1 MDRFTPEQ
9 RTILGASLTLSA
21 AVGVFAIAFGV
32 LAVSAGASIVQ
43 TCALSIFTFTGAS
56 QLSAVGVIATGGSA
70 SAAVGGAL
78 LLAARN
84 AVYGLALAP
93 HFRDSVGKRLVTAQ
107 FVIDE
112 TTAMTSAAPD
122 QRSKD
127 WAFWSCALMLFAC
140 WNLGTLIGALA
151 GSSIDPR
158 TFGLDAAFPV
168 VFVAMVAPH
177 LSTRNG
183 RRAALTGAAVT
194 IVLTP
199 FLPIGL
205 PILLSSVGVLAGLV
219 SHRGP
224 EVPGGQVVPGGDVV
238 PGGPDGTAP

>member
-1 MDRFTPEQ
+1 MTRPRVPHDMRDVV
-9 RTILGASLTLSA
+9 RSSLVIGVASGIY
-21 AVGVFAIAFGV
+21 AVSFGV
-32 LAVSAGASIVQ
+32 LSVSAGGSVLQ
-43 TCALSIFTFTGAS
+43 TCLLSLLVFTGAS
-56 QLSAVGVIATGGSA
+56 QFSAVSVISAGGSVA
-70 SAAVGGAL
+70 SAVSGGL

-84 AVYGLALAP
+84 GVYGLAVSPSIKGSLA
-93 HFRDSVGKRLVTAQ
+93 KRMLAAQ

-127 WAFWSCALMLFAC
+127 WAFWSCAVLLFTC

-151 GSSIDPR
+151 GSSIDPE

-177 LSTRNG
+177 LATRSG
-183 RRAALTGAAVT
+183 RRAALIGAAVT

-199 FLPIGL
+199 FLPVGL
-205 PILLSSVGVLAGLV
+205 PILLSSVGVFVGLLP
-219 SHRGP
+219 HDDKGM
-224 EVPGGQVVPGGDVV
+224 PGRRTGE
-238 PGGPDGTAP
+238 AP

>member
-1 MDRFTPEQ
+1 MHHPRVPHDLRDVV
-9 RTILGASLTLSA
+9 RASVVIGVASGIY
-21 AVGVFAIAFGV
+21 AVSFGV
-32 LAVSAGASIVQ
+32 LSVSAGASVLQ
-43 TCALSIFTFTGAS
+43 TCLLSLLVFTGAS
-56 QLSAVGVIATGGSA
+56 QFSAVSVISAGGSVA
-70 SAAVGGAL
+70 SAVSGGL

-84 AVYGLALAP
+84 GVYGLALSPSIKGSLA
-93 HFRDSVGKRLVTAQ
+93 RRMLAAQ

-127 WAFWSCALMLFAC
+127 WAFWSCAVMLFAC

-151 GSSIDPR
+151 GSSIDPE

-177 LSTRNG
+177 LATRSG
-183 RRAALTGAAVT
+183 RRAALIGAAVT

-205 PILLSSVGVLAGLV
+205 PILLSSVGVFVGLLPRDDAGM
-219 SHRGP
+219 
-224 EVPGGQVVPGGDVV
+224 PGRPAGE
-238 PGGPDGTAP
+238 AP

>member
-1 MDRFTPEQ
+1 MHHPRVPHDLRDVV
-9 RTILGASLTLSA
+9 RASVVIGVASGIY
-21 AVGVFAIAFGV
+21 AVSFGV
-32 LAVSAGASIVQ
+32 LSVSAGASVLQ
-43 TCALSIFTFTGAS
+43 TCLLSLLVFTGAS
-56 QLSAVGVIATGGSA
+56 QFSAVSVISAGGSVA
-70 SAAVGGAL
+70 SAVSGGL

-84 AVYGLALAP
+84 GVYGLALSPSIKGSLA
-93 HFRDSVGKRLVTAQ
+93 RRMLAAQ

-127 WAFWSCALMLFAC
+127 WAFWSCAVMLFAC
-140 WNLGTLIGALA
+140 WNLGTLVGALA
-151 GSSIDPR
+151 GSSIDPE

-177 LSTRNG
+177 LATRSG
-183 RRAALTGAAVT
+183 RRAARIGAAVT

-205 PILLSSVGVLAGLV
+205 PILLSSVGVFVGLLPRDDAGM
-219 SHRGP
+219 
-224 EVPGGQVVPGGDVV
+224 PGRPAGE
-238 PGGPDGTAP
+238 AP

>member
-1 MDRFTPEQ
+1 MPRPRVPHDLRDVV
-9 RTILGASLTLSA
+9 RASVVIGVASGIY
-21 AVGVFAIAFGV
+21 AVSFGV
-32 LAVSAGASIVQ
+32 LSVSAGASVLQ
-43 TCALSIFTFTGAS
+43 TCLLSLLVFTGAS
-56 QLSAVGVIATGGSA
+56 QFSAVSVISAGGSVA
-70 SAAVGGAL
+70 SAVSGGL

-84 AVYGLALAP
+84 GVYGLALSPSIKGSLA
-93 HFRDSVGKRLVTAQ
+93 RRMLAAQ

-127 WAFWSCALMLFAC
+127 WAFWSCAVMLFAC
-140 WNLGTLIGALA
+140 WNLGTLVGALA
-151 GSSIDPR
+151 GSSIDPE

-177 LSTRNG
+177 LATRSG
-183 RRAALTGAAVT
+183 RRAALIGAAVT

-205 PILLSSVGVLAGLV
+205 PILLSSVGVFVGLLPRDDAGM
-219 SHRGP
+219 
-224 EVPGGQVVPGGDVV
+224 PGRPAGE
-238 PGGPDGTAP
+238 AP

>member
-1 MDRFTPEQ
+1 MPLPRVPHDLRDVV
-9 RTILGASLTLSA
+9 RASVVIGVASGIY
-21 AVGVFAIAFGV
+21 AVSFGV
-32 LAVSAGASIVQ
+32 LSVSAGASVLQ
-43 TCALSIFTFTGAS
+43 TCLLSLLVFTGAS
-56 QLSAVGVIATGGSA
+56 QFSAVSVISAGGSVA
-70 SAAVGGAL
+70 SAVSGGL

-84 AVYGLALAP
+84 GVYGLALSPSIKGSLA
-93 HFRDSVGKRLVTAQ
+93 RRMLAAQ

-127 WAFWSCALMLFAC
+127 WAFWSCAVMLFAC
-140 WNLGTLIGALA
+140 WNLGTLVGALA
-151 GSSIDPR
+151 GSSIDPE

-177 LSTRNG
+177 LATRSG

-205 PILLSSVGVLAGLV
+205 PILLSSVGVFVGLLPRDDAGM
-219 SHRGP
+219 
-224 EVPGGQVVPGGDVV
+224 PGRPAGE
-238 PGGPDGTAP
+238 AP

>member
-1 MDRFTPEQ
+1 MPIPRVPHDLRDIV
-9 RTILGASLTLSA
+9 RASVVIGVASGIY
-21 AVGVFAIAFGV
+21 AVSFGV
-32 LAVSAGASIVQ
+32 LSVSAGASVLQ
-43 TCALSIFTFTGAS
+43 TCLLSLLVFTGAS
-56 QLSAVGVIATGGSA
+56 QFSAVSVISAGGSVA
-70 SAAVGGAL
+70 SAVSGGL

-84 AVYGLALAP
+84 GVYGLALAP
-93 HFRDSVGKRLVTAQ
+93 SIKGSLARRMLAAQ

-127 WAFWSCALMLFAC
+127 WAFWSCAVMLFAC
-140 WNLGTLIGALA
+140 WNLGTLVGALA
-151 GSSIDPR
+151 GSSIDPE

-177 LSTRNG
+177 LATRSG

-205 PILLSSVGVLAGLV
+205 PILLSSVGVFVGLLPHDDAGM
-219 SHRGP
+219 
-224 EVPGGQVVPGGDVV
+224 PGRRSGE
-238 PGGPDGTAP
+238 AP

>member
-1 MDRFTPEQ
+1 MHRPRVPHDLRDVV
-9 RTILGASLTLSA
+9 RASVVIGVASGIY
-21 AVGVFAIAFGV
+21 AVSFGV
-32 LAVSAGASIVQ
+32 LSVSAGASVLQ
-43 TCALSIFTFTGAS
+43 TCLLSLLVFTGAS
-56 QLSAVGVIATGGSA
+56 QFSAVSVISAGGSVA
-70 SAAVGGAL
+70 SAVSGGL

-84 AVYGLALAP
+84 GVYGLALSPSIKGSLA
-93 HFRDSVGKRLVTAQ
+93 RRMLAAQ

-127 WAFWSCALMLFAC
+127 WAFWSCAVMLFAC
-140 WNLGTLIGALA
+140 WNLGTLVGALA
-151 GSSIDPR
+151 GSSIDPE

-177 LSTRNG
+177 LATRSG
-183 RRAALTGAAVT
+183 RRAALIGAAVT

-205 PILLSSVGVLAGLV
+205 PILLSSVGVFVGLLPRDDAGM
-219 SHRGP
+219 
-224 EVPGGQVVPGGDVV
+224 PGRPAGE
-238 PGGPDGTAP
+238 AP

>member
-1 MDRFTPEQ
+1 MPIPRVPHDLRDIV
-9 RTILGASLTLSA
+9 RASVVIGVASGIY
-21 AVGVFAIAFGV
+21 AVSFGV
-32 LAVSAGASIVQ
+32 LSVSAGASVLQ
-43 TCALSIFTFTGAS
+43 TCLLSLLVFTGAS
-56 QLSAVGVIATGGSA
+56 QFSAVSVISAGGSVA
-70 SAAVGGAL
+70 SAVSGGL

-84 AVYGLALAP
+84 GVYGLALAP
-93 HFRDSVGKRLVTAQ
+93 SIKGSLARRMLAAQ

-127 WAFWSCALMLFAC
+127 WAFWSCAVMLFAC

-151 GSSIDPR
+151 GSSIDPE

-177 LSTRNG
+177 LATRSG

-205 PILLSSVGVLAGLV
+205 PILLSSVGVFVGLLPHDDAGM
-219 SHRGP
+219 
-224 EVPGGQVVPGGDVV
+224 PGRRSGE
-238 PGGPDGTAP
+238 AP

>member
-1 MDRFTPEQ
+1 MHRPRVPHDLRDVV
-9 RTILGASLTLSA
+9 RASVVIGVASGIY
-21 AVGVFAIAFGV
+21 AVSFGV
-32 LAVSAGASIVQ
+32 LSVSAGASVLQ
-43 TCALSIFTFTGAS
+43 TCLLSLLVFTGAS
-56 QLSAVGVIATGGSA
+56 QFSAVSVISAGGSVA
-70 SAAVGGAL
+70 SAVSGGL

-84 AVYGLALAP
+84 GVYGLALSPSIKGSLA
-93 HFRDSVGKRLVTAQ
+93 RRMLAAQ

-127 WAFWSCALMLFAC
+127 WAFWSCAVMLFAC
-140 WNLGTLIGALA
+140 WNLGTLVGALA
-151 GSSIDPR
+151 GSSIDPE

-177 LSTRNG
+177 LATRSG
-183 RRAALTGAAVT
+183 RRAALIGAAVT

-205 PILLSSVGVLAGLV
+205 PILLSSVGVFVGLLPHDDAGM
-219 SHRGP
+219 
-224 EVPGGQVVPGGDVV
+224 PGRRSGE
-238 PGGPDGTAP
+238 AP

>member
-1 MDRFTPEQ
+1 MHHPRVPHDLRDVV
-9 RTILGASLTLSA
+9 RASVVIGVASGIY
-21 AVGVFAIAFGV
+21 AVSFGV
-32 LAVSAGASIVQ
+32 LSVSAGASVLQ
-43 TCALSIFTFTGAS
+43 TCLLSLLVFTGAS
-56 QLSAVGVIATGGSA
+56 QFSAVSVISAGGSVA
-70 SAAVGGAL
+70 SAVSGGL

-84 AVYGLALAP
+84 GVYGLALSPSIKGSLA
-93 HFRDSVGKRLVTAQ
+93 RRMLAAQ

-127 WAFWSCALMLFAC
+127 WAFWSCAVMLFAC
-140 WNLGTLIGALA
+140 WNLGTLVGALA
-151 GSSIDPR
+151 GSSIDPE

-168 VFVAMVAPH
+168 GFVAMVAPH
-177 LSTRNG
+177 LATRSG

-205 PILLSSVGVLAGLV
+205 PILLSSVGVFVGLLPRDDAGM
-219 SHRGP
+219 
-224 EVPGGQVVPGGDVV
+224 PGRPAGE
-238 PGGPDGTAP
+238 AP

>member
-1 MDRFTPEQ
+1 MPLPRVPHDLRDVV
-9 RTILGASLTLSA
+9 RASVVIGVASGIY
-21 AVGVFAIAFGV
+21 AVSFGV
-32 LAVSAGASIVQ
+32 LSVSAGASVLQ
-43 TCALSIFTFTGAS
+43 TCLLSLLVFTGAS
-56 QLSAVGVIATGGSA
+56 QFSAVSVISAGGSVA
-70 SAAVGGAL
+70 SAVSGGL

-84 AVYGLALAP
+84 GVYGLALSPSIKGSLA
-93 HFRDSVGKRLVTAQ
+93 RRMLAAQ

-127 WAFWSCALMLFAC
+127 WAFWSCAVMLFAC
-140 WNLGTLIGALA
+140 WNLGTLVGALA
-151 GSSIDPR
+151 GSSIDPE

-177 LSTRNG
+177 LATRSG
-183 RRAALTGAAVT
+183 RRAALIGAAVT

-205 PILLSSVGVLAGLV
+205 PILLSSVGVFVGLLPRDDAGM
-219 SHRGP
+219 
-224 EVPGGQVVPGGDVV
+224 PGR
-238 PGGPDGTAP
+238 PDGEAL

>member
-1 MDRFTPEQ
+1 MPLPRVPNDLRDVV
-9 RTILGASLTLSA
+9 RASVVIGVASGIY
-21 AVGVFAIAFGV
+21 AVSFGV
-32 LAVSAGASIVQ
+32 LSVSAGASVLQ
-43 TCALSIFTFTGAS
+43 TCLLSLLVFTGAS
-56 QLSAVGVIATGGSA
+56 QFSAVSVISAGGSVA
-70 SAAVGGAL
+70 SAVSGGL

-84 AVYGLALAP
+84 GVYGLALSP
-93 HFRDSVGKRLVTAQ
+93 SVKGSLGRRMMAAQ

-127 WAFWSCALMLFAC
+127 WAFWSCAVMLFGC
-140 WNLGTLIGALA
+140 WNLGTLVGALA
-151 GSSIDPR
+151 GSSIDPE

-177 LSTRNG
+177 LATRSG
-183 RRAALTGAAVT
+183 RRAALAGAAVT

-205 PILLSSVGVLAGLV
+205 PILLSSVGVFVGLLPHDDAGMPG
-219 SHRGP
+219 HR
-224 EVPGGQVVPGGDVV
+224 EE
-238 PGGPDGTAP
+238 AP

>member
-1 MDRFTPEQ
+1 MPLPRVPHDLRDVV
-9 RTILGASLTLSA
+9 RASVVIGVASGIY
-21 AVGVFAIAFGV
+21 AVSFGV
-32 LAVSAGASIVQ
+32 LSVSAGASVLQ
-43 TCALSIFTFTGAS
+43 TCLLSLLVFTGAS
-56 QLSAVGVIATGGSA
+56 QFSAVSVISAGGSVA
-70 SAAVGGAL
+70 SAVSGGL

-84 AVYGLALAP
+84 GVYGLALSPSIKGSLA
-93 HFRDSVGKRLVTAQ
+93 RRMLAAQ

-127 WAFWSCALMLFAC
+127 WAFWSCAVMLFAC
-140 WNLGTLIGALA
+140 WNLGTLVGALA
-151 GSSIDPR
+151 GSSIDPE

-177 LSTRNG
+177 LATRSG
-183 RRAALTGAAVT
+183 RRAALIGAAVP

-205 PILLSSVGVLAGLV
+205 PILLSSVGVFVGLLPRDDAGM
-219 SHRGP
+219 
-224 EVPGGQVVPGGDVV
+224 PGRPAGE
-238 PGGPDGTAP
+238 AP

>member
-1 MDRFTPEQ
+1 MPLPRVPHDLRDVV
-9 RTILGASLTLSA
+9 RASVVIGVASGIY
-21 AVGVFAIAFGV
+21 AVSFGV
-32 LAVSAGASIVQ
+32 LSVSAGASVLQ
-43 TCALSIFTFTGAS
+43 TCLLSLLVFTGAS
-56 QLSAVGVIATGGSA
+56 QFSAVSVISAGGSVA
-70 SAAVGGAL
+70 SAVSGGL

-84 AVYGLALAP
+84 GVYGLALSPSIKGSLA
-93 HFRDSVGKRLVTAQ
+93 RRMLAAQ

-127 WAFWSCALMLFAC
+127 WAFWSCAVMLFAC
-140 WNLGTLIGALA
+140 WNLGTLVGALA
-151 GSSIDPR
+151 GSSIDPE

-177 LSTRNG
+177 LATRSG
-183 RRAALTGAAVT
+183 RRAALIGAAVT

-205 PILLSSVGVLAGLV
+205 PILLSSVGVFVGLLPRDDAGM
-219 SHRGP
+219 
-224 EVPGGQVVPGGDVV
+224 PGRPARE
-238 PGGPDGTAP
+238 AP

>member
-1 MDRFTPEQ
+1 MPLPRVPHDLRDVV
-9 RTILGASLTLSA
+9 RASVVIGVASGIY
-21 AVGVFAIAFGV
+21 AVSFGV
-32 LAVSAGASIVQ
+32 LSVSAGASVLQ
-43 TCALSIFTFTGAS
+43 TCLLSLLVFTGAS
-56 QLSAVGVIATGGSA
+56 QFSAVSVISAGGSVA
-70 SAAVGGAL
+70 SAVSGGL

-84 AVYGLALAP
+84 GVYGLALSPSIKGSLAT
-93 HFRDSVGKRLVTAQ
+93 RMLAAQ

-127 WAFWSCALMLFAC
+127 WAFWSCAVMLFAC
-140 WNLGTLIGALA
+140 WNLGTLVGALA
-151 GSSIDPR
+151 GSSIDPE

-177 LSTRNG
+177 LATRSG
-183 RRAALTGAAVT
+183 RRAALIGAAVT

-205 PILLSSVGVLAGLV
+205 PILLSSVGVFMGLLPRDDAGM
-219 SHRGP
+219 
-224 EVPGGQVVPGGDVV
+224 PGRPAGE
-238 PGGPDGTAP
+238 AP

>member
-1 MDRFTPEQ
+1 MPLPRVPHDLRDVV
-9 RTILGASLTLSA
+9 RASVVIGVASGIY
-21 AVGVFAIAFGV
+21 AVSFGV
-32 LAVSAGASIVQ
+32 LSVSAGASVLQ
-43 TCALSIFTFTGAS
+43 TCLLSLLVFTGAS
-56 QLSAVGVIATGGSA
+56 QFSAVSVISAGGSVA
-70 SAAVGGAL
+70 SAVSGGL

-84 AVYGLALAP
+84 GVYGLALSPSIKGSLA
-93 HFRDSVGKRLVTAQ
+93 RRMLAAQ

-127 WAFWSCALMLFAC
+127 WAFWSCAVMLFAC
-140 WNLGTLIGALA
+140 WNLGTLVGALA
-151 GSSIDPR
+151 GSSIDPE

-177 LSTRNG
+177 LATRSG
-183 RRAALTGAAVT
+183 RRAALMGAAVT

-205 PILLSSVGVLAGLV
+205 PILLSSVGVFVGLLPRDDAGM
-219 SHRGP
+219 
-224 EVPGGQVVPGGDVV
+224 PGRPAGE
-238 PGGPDGTAP
+238 AP

>member
-1 MDRFTPEQ
+1 MPLPRVPHDLRDVV
-9 RTILGASLTLSA
+9 RASIVIGVASGIY
-21 AVGVFAIAFGV
+21 AVSFGV
-32 LAVSAGASIVQ
+32 LSVSAGASVLQ
-43 TCALSIFTFTGAS
+43 TCLLSLLVFTGAS
-56 QLSAVGVIATGGSA
+56 QFSAVSVISAGGSVA
-70 SAAVGGAL
+70 SAVSGGL

-84 AVYGLALAP
+84 GVYGLALSPSIKGSLA
-93 HFRDSVGKRLVTAQ
+93 RRMLAAQ

-127 WAFWSCALMLFAC
+127 WAFWSCAVMLFAC
-140 WNLGTLIGALA
+140 WNLGTLVGALA
-151 GSSIDPR
+151 GSSIDPE

-177 LSTRNG
+177 LATRSG
-183 RRAALTGAAVT
+183 RRAALIGAAVT

-205 PILLSSVGVLAGLV
+205 PILLSSVGVFVGLLPRDDAGM
-219 SHRGP
+219 
-224 EVPGGQVVPGGDVV
+224 PGRPAGE
-238 PGGPDGTAP
+238 AP

>member
-1 MDRFTPEQ
+1 MPIPRVPHDLRDIV
-9 RTILGASLTLSA
+9 RASVVIGVASGIY
-21 AVGVFAIAFGV
+21 AVSFGV
-32 LAVSAGASIVQ
+32 LSVSAGASVLQ
-43 TCALSIFTFTGAS
+43 TCLLSLLVFTGAS
-56 QLSAVGVIATGGSA
+56 QFSAVSVISAGGSVA
-70 SAAVGGAL
+70 SAVSGGL

-84 AVYGLALAP
+84 GVYGLALSPSIKGSLA
-93 HFRDSVGKRLVTAQ
+93 RRMLAAQ

-127 WAFWSCALMLFAC
+127 WAFWSCAVMLFAC
-140 WNLGTLIGALA
+140 WNLGTLVGALA
-151 GSSIDPR
+151 GSSIDPE

-177 LSTRNG
+177 LATRSG

-205 PILLSSVGVLAGLV
+205 PILLSSVGVFVGLLPRDDAG
-219 SHRGP
+219 R
-224 EVPGGQVVPGGDVV
+224 PGRPAGE
-238 PGGPDGTAP
+238 AP

>member
-1 MDRFTPEQ
+1 MPLPRVPHDLRDVV
-9 RTILGASLTLSA
+9 RASVVIGVASGIY
-21 AVGVFAIAFGV
+21 AVSFGV
-32 LAVSAGASIVQ
+32 LSVSAGASVLQ
-43 TCALSIFTFTGAS
+43 TCLLSLLVFTGAS
-56 QLSAVGVIATGGSA
+56 QFSAVSVISAGGSVA
-70 SAAVGGAL
+70 SAVSGGL

-84 AVYGLALAP
+84 GVYGLALSP
-93 HFRDSVGKRLVTAQ
+93 SVKGSLARRMLAAQ

-127 WAFWSCALMLFAC
+127 WAFWSCAVMLFGC
-140 WNLGTLIGALA
+140 WNLGTLVGALA
-151 GSSIDPR
+151 GSSIDPE

-177 LSTRNG
+177 LATRSG

-205 PILLSSVGVLAGLV
+205 PILLSSVGVFVGLLPHDEAGM
-219 SHRGP
+219 
-224 EVPGGQVVPGGDVV
+224 PGRPAGE
-238 PGGPDGTAP
+238 AP

>member
-1 MDRFTPEQ
+1 MPRPRVPHDLRDVV
-9 RTILGASLTLSA
+9 RASVVIGVASGIY
-21 AVGVFAIAFGV
+21 AVSFGV
-32 LAVSAGASIVQ
+32 LSVSAGASVLQ
-43 TCALSIFTFTGAS
+43 TCLLSLLVFTGAS
-56 QLSAVGVIATGGSA
+56 QFSAVSVISAGGSVA
-70 SAAVGGAL
+70 SAVSGGL

-84 AVYGLALAP
+84 GVYGLALSPSIKGSLA
-93 HFRDSVGKRLVTAQ
+93 RRMLAAQ

-127 WAFWSCALMLFAC
+127 WAFWSCAVMLFAC
-140 WNLGTLIGALA
+140 WNLGTLVGALA
-151 GSSIDPR
+151 GSSIDPE

-177 LSTRNG
+177 LATRSG
-183 RRAALTGAAVT
+183 RRAALIGAAVT

-205 PILLSSVGVLAGLV
+205 PILLSSVGVFVGLLPRDDAG
-219 SHRGP
+219 R
-224 EVPGGQVVPGGDVV
+224 PGRPAGE
-238 PGGPDGTAP
+238 AP

>member
-1 MDRFTPEQ
+1 MPIPRVPHDLRDIV
-9 RTILGASLTLSA
+9 RASVVIGVASGIY
-21 AVGVFAIAFGV
+21 AVSFGV
-32 LAVSAGASIVQ
+32 LSVSAGASVLQ
-43 TCALSIFTFTGAS
+43 TCLLSLLVFTGAS
-56 QLSAVGVIATGGSA
+56 QFSAVSVISAGGSVA
-70 SAAVGGAL
+70 SAVSGGL

-84 AVYGLALAP
+84 GVYGLALSPSIKGSLA
-93 HFRDSVGKRLVTAQ
+93 RRMLAAQ

-127 WAFWSCALMLFAC
+127 WAFWSCAVMLFAC
-140 WNLGTLIGALA
+140 WNLGTLVGALA
-151 GSSIDPR
+151 GSSIDPE

-177 LSTRNG
+177 LATRSG

-205 PILLSSVGVLAGLV
+205 PILLSSVGVFVGLLPHDDAGM
-219 SHRGP
+219 
-224 EVPGGQVVPGGDVV
+224 PGRRSGE
-238 PGGPDGTAP
+238 AP

>member
-1 MDRFTPEQ
+1 MPLPRVPHDLRDVV
-9 RTILGASLTLSA
+9 RASVVIGVASGIY
-21 AVGVFAIAFGV
+21 AVSFGV
-32 LAVSAGASIVQ
+32 LSVSAGASVLQ
-43 TCALSIFTFTGAS
+43 TCLLSLLVFTGAS
-56 QLSAVGVIATGGSA
+56 QFSAVSVISAGGSVA
-70 SAAVGGAL
+70 SAVSGGL

-84 AVYGLALAP
+84 GVYGLALSPSIKGSLA
-93 HFRDSVGKRLVTAQ
+93 RRMLAAQ

-127 WAFWSCALMLFAC
+127 WAFWSCAVMLFAC
-140 WNLGTLIGALA
+140 WNLGTLVGALA
-151 GSSIDPR
+151 GSSIDPE

-177 LSTRNG
+177 LATRSG
-183 RRAALTGAAVT
+183 RRAALIGAAVT

-205 PILLSSVGVLAGLV
+205 PILLSSVGVFVGLLPRDDAGM
-219 SHRGP
+219 
-224 EVPGGQVVPGGDVV
+224 PGHPAGE
-238 PGGPDGTAP
+238 AP

>member
-1 MDRFTPEQ
+1 MPIPRVPHDLRDVV
-9 RTILGASLTLSA
+9 RASVVIGVASGIY
-21 AVGVFAIAFGV
+21 AVSFGV
-32 LAVSAGASIVQ
+32 LSVSAGASVLQ
-43 TCALSIFTFTGAS
+43 TCLLSLLVFTGAS
-56 QLSAVGVIATGGSA
+56 QFSAVSVISAGGSVA
-70 SAAVGGAL
+70 SAVSGGL

-84 AVYGLALAP
+84 GVYGLALAP
-93 HFRDSVGKRLVTAQ
+93 SIKGSLARRMLAAQ

-127 WAFWSCALMLFAC
+127 WAFWSCAVMLFAC
-140 WNLGTLIGALA
+140 WNLGTLVGALA
-151 GSSIDPR
+151 GSSIDPE

-177 LSTRNG
+177 LATRSG

-205 PILLSSVGVLAGLV
+205 PILLSSVGVFVGLLPHDDAGM
-219 SHRGP
+219 
-224 EVPGGQVVPGGDVV
+224 PGRRSGE
-238 PGGPDGTAP
+238 AP

>member
-1 MDRFTPEQ
+1 
-9 RTILGASLTLSA
+9 
-21 AVGVFAIAFGV
+21 V
-32 LAVSAGASIVQ
+32 
-43 TCALSIFTFTGAS
+43 FTGAS
-56 QLSAVGVIATGGSA
+56 QFSAVSVISAGGSVA
-70 SAAVGGAL
+70 SAVSGGL

-84 AVYGLALAP
+84 GVYGLALSPSIKGSLA
-93 HFRDSVGKRLVTAQ
+93 RRMLAAQ

-127 WAFWSCALMLFAC
+127 WAFWSCAVMLFAC
-140 WNLGTLIGALA
+140 WNLGTLVGALA
-151 GSSIDPR
+151 GSSIDPE

-177 LSTRNG
+177 LATRSG
-183 RRAALTGAAVT
+183 RRAALIGAAVT

-205 PILLSSVGVLAGLV
+205 PILLSSVGVFVGLLPRDDAGM
-219 SHRGP
+219 
-224 EVPGGQVVPGGDVV
+224 PGRPAGE
-238 PGGPDGTAP
+238 AP

>member
-1 MDRFTPEQ
+1 MPRPRVPHDLRDVV
-9 RTILGASLTLSA
+9 RASVVIGVASGIY
-21 AVGVFAIAFGV
+21 AVSFGV
-32 LAVSAGASIVQ
+32 LSVSAGASVLQ
-43 TCALSIFTFTGAS
+43 TCLLSLLVFTGAS
-56 QLSAVGVIATGGSA
+56 QFSAVSVISAGGSVA
-70 SAAVGGAL
+70 SAVSGGL

-84 AVYGLALAP
+84 GVYGLALSPSIKGSLA
-93 HFRDSVGKRLVTAQ
+93 RRMLAAQ

-127 WAFWSCALMLFAC
+127 WAFWSCAVMLFAC
-140 WNLGTLIGALA
+140 WNLGTLVGALA
-151 GSSIDPR
+151 GSSIDPE

-177 LSTRNG
+177 LATRSG
-183 RRAALTGAAVT
+183 RRAALIGAAVT

-205 PILLSSVGVLAGLV
+205 PILLSSVGVFVGLLPHDDAGM
-219 SHRGP
+219 
-224 EVPGGQVVPGGDVV
+224 PGRRAGE
-238 PGGPDGTAP
+238 AP

>member
-1 MDRFTPEQ
+1 MPLPRVPHDLRDVV
-9 RTILGASLTLSA
+9 RASVVIGVASGIY
-21 AVGVFAIAFGV
+21 AVSFGV
-32 LAVSAGASIVQ
+32 LSVSAGASVLQ
-43 TCALSIFTFTGAS
+43 TCLLSLLVFTGAS
-56 QLSAVGVIATGGSA
+56 QFSAVSVISAGGSVA
-70 SAAVGGAL
+70 SAVSGGL

-84 AVYGLALAP
+84 GVYGLALSPSIKGSLA
-93 HFRDSVGKRLVTAQ
+93 RRMLAAQ

-127 WAFWSCALMLFAC
+127 WAFWSCAVMLFAC
-140 WNLGTLIGALA
+140 WNLGTLVGALA
-151 GSSIDPR
+151 GSSIDPE

-177 LSTRNG
+177 LATRSG
-183 RRAALTGAAVT
+183 RRAALIGAAVT

-205 PILLSSVGVLAGLV
+205 PILLSSVGVFVGLLPRDDAAMPGRPAG
-219 SHRGP
+219 
-224 EVPGGQVVPGGDVV
+224 E
-238 PGGPDGTAP
+238 AP

>member
-1 MDRFTPEQ
+1 MPLPRVPHDLRDVV
-9 RTILGASLTLSA
+9 RASVVIGVASGIY
-21 AVGVFAIAFGV
+21 AVSFGV
-32 LAVSAGASIVQ
+32 LSVSAGASVLQ
-43 TCALSIFTFTGAS
+43 TCLLSLLVFTGAS
-56 QLSAVGVIATGGSA
+56 QFSAVSVISAGGSVA
-70 SAAVGGAL
+70 SAVSGGL

-84 AVYGLALAP
+84 GVYGLAISPSIKGSLA
-93 HFRDSVGKRLVTAQ
+93 KRMLAAQ

-127 WAFWSCALMLFAC
+127 WAFWSCAVMLFAC
-140 WNLGTLIGALA
+140 WNLGTLVGALA
-151 GSSIDPR
+151 GSSIDPE

-177 LSTRNG
+177 LATRSG
-183 RRAALTGAAVT
+183 RRAALIGAAVT

-205 PILLSSVGVLAGLV
+205 PILLSSVGVFVGLLPRDDAGM
-219 SHRGP
+219 
-224 EVPGGQVVPGGDVV
+224 PGRPAGE
-238 PGGPDGTAP
+238 AP

>member
-1 MDRFTPEQ
+1 MHRPRVPHDLRDVV
-9 RTILGASLTLSA
+9 RASVVIGVASGIY
-21 AVGVFAIAFGV
+21 AVSFGV
-32 LAVSAGASIVQ
+32 LSVSAGASVLQ
-43 TCALSIFTFTGAS
+43 TCLLSLLVFTGAS
-56 QLSAVGVIATGGSA
+56 QFSAVSVISAGGSVA
-70 SAAVGGAL
+70 SAVSGGL

-84 AVYGLALAP
+84 GVYGLALSPSIKGSLA
-93 HFRDSVGKRLVTAQ
+93 RRMLAAQ

-127 WAFWSCALMLFAC
+127 WAFWSCAVMLFAC
-140 WNLGTLIGALA
+140 WNLGTLVGALA
-151 GSSIDPR
+151 GSSIDPE

-177 LSTRNG
+177 LATRSG
-183 RRAALTGAAVT
+183 RRAALIGAAVT

-205 PILLSSVGVLAGLV
+205 PILLSSVGVFVGLLPHDDAGM
-219 SHRGP
+219 
-224 EVPGGQVVPGGDVV
+224 PGRPAGE
-238 PGGPDGTAP
+238 AP